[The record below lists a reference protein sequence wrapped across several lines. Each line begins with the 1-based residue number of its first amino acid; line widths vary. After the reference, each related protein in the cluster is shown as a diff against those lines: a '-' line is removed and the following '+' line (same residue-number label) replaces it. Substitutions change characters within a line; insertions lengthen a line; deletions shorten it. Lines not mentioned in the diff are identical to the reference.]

1 MKKVS
6 SLDETTPKIKR
17 RAARN
22 PEARMNQLVSLAV
35 DLVEQRLLNGT
46 ATSQETTTIIRYGTS
61 QSKLEQ
67 ELTEERI
74 NLMKA
79 KRESIEAAKRS
90 DEMYGQVLTAIRE
103 YSGMNDED
111 INDEDIF

>member
-6 SLDETTPKIKR
+6 SSDETTTKVKR

-22 PEARMNQLVSLAV
+22 PESRMNQLVSLAV

-46 ATSQETTTIIRYGTS
+46 ATSQETTTIIKYGTS
-61 QSKLEQ
+61 KSKLE
-67 ELTEERI
+67 TEMMEEQI

-79 KRESIEAAKRS
+79 KREAIEASKHS
-90 DEMYGQVLTAIRE
+90 DEMYEKALNAMKA
-103 YSGMNDED
+103 YNGMIEEDESY
-111 INDEDIF
+111 EDIF

>member
-6 SLDETTPKIKR
+6 SSNETNTKVKR

-22 PEARMNQLVSLAV
+22 PETRMNQLVSLAV

-46 ATSQETTTIIRYGTS
+46 ATSQETTTVIKYGTS
-61 QSKLEQ
+61 KSKLE
-67 ELTEERI
+67 TEMMEEQI

-79 KRESIEAAKRS
+79 KREAIESAKRS
-90 DEMYGQVLTAIRE
+90 DEMYEKALIAMRS
-103 YSGMNDED
+103 YNGMEDETY
-111 INDEDIF
+111 EDIF